1 MQVRFKTVRDPKNPE
16 GLLVTYETVGSLVP
30 DVSPLAVTFKSQ
42 FELDSAFMAAGIYL
56 RDVSHPGPERSE
68 PPDPEKNFE
77 VSSNALRTIGFDIPR
92 RMD

>member
-30 DVSPLAVTFKSQ
+30 DVNPLAVTFKSQ

-77 VSSNALRTIGFDIPR
+77 VTGDTLREIGFDIPR

>member
-16 GLLVTYETVGSLVP
+16 VLLVTYEAVGSLVP

-56 RDVSHPGPERSE
+56 HDASHADPERNCLS
-68 PPDPEKNFE
+68 PDPEKNFE
-77 VSSNALRTIGFDIPR
+77 VTVDSLRIIGFDGGK
-92 RMD
+92 